1 MAIMSMPLMT
11 RLLRLRA
18 SLIPEE
24 HQLGWM
30 PIFTLGYLGF
40 LFVPLVFSYGDYL
53 KASGL
58 PTTRLWPTLLSIA
71 IFLPLYFRAYRSRD
85 LKGEFLCAL
94 GMAALGFGLLPANV
108 YSNTYLI
115 YAGAFAAF
123 IKADLRH
130 KFFGVAAML
139 TAFLA
144 ELSYFGIPL
153 FVFALTASI
162 TLAVFFSNH
171 FYHENARK
179 RAALKLSHDEVRR
192 LAALAERERIGRD
205 LHDLLGHTLSL
216 IALKS
221 ELAGKLIER
230 DVMAARREVDEV
242 TRVARDA
249 LSQVR
254 RAVTGIRAAG
264 LAAELASAR
273 QLLESDGTAFE
284 YSLDD
289 VEISAAQE
297 TVLALVV
304 REAITNIQRH
314 ANARH
319 AAVSLES
326 SDGELRLRIGDDGRG
341 SSMVAGNGLKGMR
354 ERVEAIGGRLR
365 IDSGNGRGTR
375 IEVGMDLLE
384 SNIVAPVTST
394 QSTLAS
400 R

>member
-1 MAIMSMPLMT
+1 MSTPLIKH
-11 RLLRLRA
+11 LLRLRA
-18 SLIPEE
+18 RLIPEE
-24 HQLGWM
+24 LQLGWM
-30 PIFTLGYLGF
+30 PIFTLGYLAF
-40 LFVPLVFSYGDYL
+40 LFVPMMFSYPGSL
-53 KASGL
+53 KAAGF
-58 PTTRLWPTLLSIA
+58 PVTKLWPTLLSIA
-71 IFLPLYFRAYRSRD
+71 IFLPLYFKSYQCRGW
-85 LKGEFLCAL
+85 KGEILCAV
-94 GMAALGFGLLPANV
+94 GMATLGYALLPVNV

-115 YAGAFAAF
+115 YAGAFTAF
-123 IKADLRH
+123 IRADLLH
-130 KFFGVAAML
+130 KFIGVVAML
-139 TAFLA
+139 AIYLV
-144 ELSYFGIPL
+144 ELLYFGAPI
-153 FVFALTASI
+153 FVFALTATI

-171 FYHENARK
+171 FYHENSRK

-221 ELAGKLIER
+221 ELAGKLIDR
-230 DVMAARREVDEV
+230 DVAAARREVDEV

-273 QLLESDGTAFE
+273 QLLESDGIGLE
-284 YSLDD
+284 YTLG
-289 VEISAAQE
+289 EAEFSADQE

-314 ANARH
+314 AHARKV
-319 AAVSLES
+319 AVILASRK
-326 SDGELRLRIGDDGRG
+326 GELNLRIEDDGRG
-341 SSMVAGNGLKGMR
+341 SSIVAGNGLNGMR

-365 IDSGNGRGTR
+365 IDSVRGKGTR
-375 IEVGMDLLE
+375 IVVDMEVAE
-384 SNIVAPVTST
+384 SNIPMPVINA

-400 R
+400 Q

>member
-1 MAIMSMPLMT
+1 MSRTVMSK
-11 RLLRLRA
+11 LLRLRA
-18 SLIPEE
+18 RLIPEDL
-24 HQLGWM
+24 QLGWM
-30 PIFTLGYLGF
+30 PIFTLGYLAF
-40 LFVPLVFSYGDYL
+40 LFMPIIFSY
-53 KASGL
+53 SGAIKPSGVPGTSVWL
-58 PTTRLWPTLLSIA
+58 TLLSIA
-71 IFLPLYFRAYRSRD
+71 IFLPLYFRSYRCRGMQ
-85 LKGEFLCAL
+85 GEILCIL
-94 GMAALGFGLLPANV
+94 GMAALGYALLPANV
-108 YSNTYLI
+108 YSNTYLV
-115 YAGAFAAF
+115 YAGAFTAF
-123 IKADLRH
+123 IHAGLLK
-130 KFFGVAAML
+130 KFIGVVAML
-139 TAFLA
+139 GVFLL
-144 ELSYFGIPL
+144 ELAWFGAPI
-153 FVFALTASI
+153 FIFALTAII

-221 ELAGKLIER
+221 ELAGKLIDR
-230 DVMAARREVDEV
+230 DIAAARREVDEV

-273 QLLESDGTAFE
+273 QLLESDGISFE
-284 YSLDD
+284 YSLGEIEFS
-289 VEISAAQE
+289 VEQE

-314 ANARH
+314 ARARK
-319 AAVSLES
+319 ASVVVGSRK
-326 SDGELRLRIGDDGRG
+326 GELQLRIEDDGRG
-341 SSMVAGNGLKGMR
+341 SSIVAGNGLSGMR

-365 IDSGNGRGTR
+365 IDSVRGRGTR
-375 IEVGMDLLE
+375 IEVEMEVTE
-384 SNIVAPVTST
+384 STLPLDVSAA

-400 R
+400 H